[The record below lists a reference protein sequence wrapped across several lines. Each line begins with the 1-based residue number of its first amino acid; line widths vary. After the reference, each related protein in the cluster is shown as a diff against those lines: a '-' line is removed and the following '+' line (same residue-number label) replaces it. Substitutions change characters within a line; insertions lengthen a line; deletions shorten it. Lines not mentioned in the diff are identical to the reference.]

1 LEGKEMMTD
10 RFKAVVDI
18 AAQLAPE
25 TQDQLAAALEEALRH
40 TTQLIPSL
48 APDVRAAFER
58 AMTEHAATLEY
69 LKDK

>member
-1 LEGKEMMTD
+1 MMTD

-25 TQDQLAAALEEALRH
+25 TQDQLAAALEDALRH
-40 TTQLIPSL
+40 TTQPVPSL
-48 APDVRAAFER
+48 ALDVRAAFER
-58 AMTEHAATLEY
+58 AMAEHAATLEY

>member
-1 LEGKEMMTD
+1 MMTD

-18 AAQLAPE
+18 AARLAPE
-25 TQDQLAAALEEALRH
+25 TQDQLAAALEDALRH
-40 TTQLIPSL
+40 ATQPVPSL

-58 AMTEHAATLEY
+58 AMAEHAATLEY